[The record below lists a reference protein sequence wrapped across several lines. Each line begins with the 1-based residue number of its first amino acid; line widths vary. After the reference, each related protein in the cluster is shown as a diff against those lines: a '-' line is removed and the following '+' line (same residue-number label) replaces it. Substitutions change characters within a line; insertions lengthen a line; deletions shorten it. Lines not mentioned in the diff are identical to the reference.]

1 MEAEVIQNSKNFY
14 ELKQKAILLLVKIER
29 SFDVDV
35 KDIEK
40 FASTLKKLKVQAN
53 EQNYIY
59 FEERLKTIQDRFN
72 SFLEKRKDTKK
83 DLNKI
88 YNLFEKIKDDKRSK
102 LINSKLINDLSNKKI
117 SISPVEKKDKKIN
130 SLDSYLIMH
139 FQKSIF
145 IVPDVKKKII
155 KNISY
160 KTKYLAFKKQ
170 KISIFPLSPIGD
182 DKNDDSKKVS
192 QILVLS
198 TLEGYKCIRFDDLIQ
213 QENFDNIEF
222 NERKIESGSIYED
235 LKYFIRWRGRNC
247 FFLNYKRIS
256 SFNSF

>member
-29 SFDVDV
+29 TFDVDP

-40 FASTLKKLKVQAN
+40 FEAILKKLKLQAN

-88 YNLFEKIKDDKRSK
+88 YNLFEKIKDDKRSNF
-102 LINSKLINDLSNKKI
+102 INSKLIKNLSNNEI
-117 SISPVEKKDKKIN
+117 SISPLEKKDKKIK
-130 SLDSYLIMH
+130 SSDSYIILQ
-139 FQKSIF
+139 FQRSII

-160 KTKYLAFKKQ
+160 KTKYLSFKKQ
-170 KISIFPLSPIGD
+170 KISIFPLSPIPESNNENS
-182 DKNDDSKKVS
+182 KNVS
-192 QILVLS
+192 QILVLN
-198 TLEGYKCIRFDDLIQ
+198 TLEGYKCVRFDDFIQ
-213 QENFDNIEF
+213 EENFDDIEL
-222 NERKIESGSIYED
+222 NERKIKSGSTYED
-235 LKYFIRWRGRNC
+235 LKHFIRWRGRNC
-247 FFLNYKRIS
+247 FFIDFKRVSSIS
-256 SFNSF
+256 SF